1 MAASKARWGAG
12 TEREG
17 GEERAA
23 VPGLGRSVTR
33 SRQGRR
39 RGSTRRRGGQAPL
52 TLRPRYPQEAV
63 GPSMRGL
70 PAAGCVPR
78 QGGRRRCGAVRCLR
92 PSWQLL
98 PCLPAGR
105 CRFRTKLGASVVY
118 GVLWVKCRHLWLSV
132 CLSEPAHRLFV
143 LLNLGPFL
151 AWGI

>member
-1 MAASKARWGAG
+1 MGRGDGAG
-12 TEREG
+12 GRGGEG
-17 GEERAA
+17 GCAGPGPLRNPQPSGAAQGLHSAPGRAGPA
-23 VPGLGRSVTR
+23 HP
-33 SRQGRR
+33 
-39 RGSTRRRGGQAPL
+39 QASI

-118 GVLWVKCRHLWLSV
+118 GVLRVKCRHLWFRACQSRHIVYL
-132 CLSEPAHRLFV
+132 CFLIWGLFWRGESE
-143 LLNLGPFL
+143 
-151 AWGI
+151 W